1 MKRLIYVMTLVA
13 AAVAAPSAN
22 ADIKDILNKVS
33 SSAKS
38 STSTTS
44 TTSSTSSTLSSLSN
58 LVSNFIG
65 GDVSY
70 SDLVGSW
77 KYSAPAVT
85 FKSENLLKKAGGSAV
100 ATELESKMAPYYNK
114 AGLNNMTITFASDNT
129 FKMTIKKATLSGTA
143 TKNSDGNYTFNFKA
157 LGKIKTGSMTAYIT
171 KSGSKVSL
179 TFDATKLITLIE
191 KISSVSGNSS
201 LKTLS
206 SLLSSYDGLNI
217 GFKLAKS

>member
-44 TTSSTSSTLSSLSN
+44 TTSSTSSTLSSLS
-58 LVSNFIG
+58 
-65 GDVSY
+65 
-70 SDLVGSW
+70 DLVGSW

-100 ATELESKMAPYYNK
+100 ATELESKMEPYYNK